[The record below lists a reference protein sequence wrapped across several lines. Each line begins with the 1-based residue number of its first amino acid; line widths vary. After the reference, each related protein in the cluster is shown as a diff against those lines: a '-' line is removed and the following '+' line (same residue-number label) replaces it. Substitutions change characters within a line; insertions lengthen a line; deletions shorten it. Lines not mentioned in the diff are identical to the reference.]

1 MQEKN
6 LESLHEF
13 RSQLGLIKKNRPD
26 EDSLAGVSVQTP
38 ARASE
43 AAEQQL
49 DRLSVSLSTVGVKD
63 NAANAQKM

>member
-1 MQEKN
+1 
-6 LESLHEF
+6 
-13 RSQLGLIKKNRPD
+13 LIKKNRPD